1 MRRGT
6 CMYLK
11 SEVAIKV
18 KKKCFEL
25 SDLTHRNQAA
35 YSVLNFTGNSKDMC
49 DNKTQAMFY
58 FSLGK
63 V

>member
-1 MRRGT
+1 MH
-6 CMYLK
+6 LK

-18 KKKCFEL
+18 KKKWFEL
-25 SDLTHRNQAA
+25 SDLTHRNQTA
-35 YSVLNFTGNSKDMC
+35 YSVLNFTGNSKNISN
-49 DNKTQAMFY
+49 NKTQAMFY